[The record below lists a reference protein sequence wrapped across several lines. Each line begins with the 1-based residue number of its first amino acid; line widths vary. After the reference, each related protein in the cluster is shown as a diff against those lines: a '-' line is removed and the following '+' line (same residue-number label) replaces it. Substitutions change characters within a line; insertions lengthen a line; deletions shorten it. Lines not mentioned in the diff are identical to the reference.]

1 MRTIAFTDLVVEDR
15 PLASGAFKSVYKASW
30 ARPGEGD
37 AQQVAVLVLRQGG
50 SAASEI
56 KVFEKLGRHPHLVK
70 LLAVSARP
78 PAGDMC
84 MVLEFAQRGSLDG
97 VLNELSNNGESP
109 THAVLLT
116 AASQVCAVC
125 APVLPRLLCMPLCHM
140 ECIMCVCVWSRQSV
154 TNLRRPVA
162 FMHARYASECAH
174 TCCCI
179 CRSPCVHA
187 GVRAGVMPASYTIY

>member
-1 MRTIAFTDLVVEDR
+1 MKQLRDATGGRMHVWMCAHTRLQGVRTIAFTDLVVEDR

-30 ARPGEGD
+30 ARSGEGD

-56 KVFEKLGRHPHLVK
+56 KIFEKLGRHPHLVK

-125 APVLPRLLCMPLCHM
+125 VLLRLVCMPSCHM
-140 ECIMCVCVWSRQSV
+140 QCIVCGRNSQ
-154 TNLRRPVA
+154 
-162 FMHARYASECAH
+162 
-174 TCCCI
+174 
-179 CRSPCVHA
+179 
-187 GVRAGVMPASYTIY
+187 